1 MLMPHTTSD
10 RQPDHEDDQQHC
22 EELAARLRQEHQGWI
37 IIWLA
42 AHHEFRAY
50 RRLPGARRDITL
62 SAATDSDLAAQ
73 ISRAEQAARVV
84 PPPPERSRLRRP
96 PAG

>member
-10 RQPDHEDDQQHC
+10 SQPDHEDHQR

-42 AHHEFRAY
+42 ADRQFRAY
-50 RRLPGARRDITL
+50 RRLPGARRDVTL
-62 SAATDSDLAAQ
+62 SAATGSDLAAQ
-73 ISRAEQAARVV
+73 ISQAEQAAQTS
-84 PPPPERSRLRRP
+84 SRPHRN
-96 PAG
+96 GHG